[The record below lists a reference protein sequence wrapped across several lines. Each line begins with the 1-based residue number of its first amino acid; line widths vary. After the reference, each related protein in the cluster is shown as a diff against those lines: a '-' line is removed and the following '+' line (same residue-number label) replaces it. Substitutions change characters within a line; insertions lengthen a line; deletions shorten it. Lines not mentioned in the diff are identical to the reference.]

1 MLILKSICLKFSS
14 DLPIFPN
21 VGQCWLVLYM
31 AYVIDMCFSGLV
43 YLCNCINGLF
53 LLFFSILSPLPK
65 IKIFTSIITKYIY
78 IYIPIKSSTSFTLI
92 LKMKIQTTFIKSKQ
106 TKFIIKKKKK
116 TQFHSTN
123 QNHNQI
129 TKNPKPQNKKF
140 SSHKTP
146 KKAKMFSYLSSEIF
160 EHNREINR
168 STSTNTLD
176 VLSSLEKPSN
186 QCAMWLRG
194 RLRACGRVRARW

>member
-53 LLFFSILSPLPK
+53 LLFFPYYHPCQKSKFSHPLLPN
-65 IKIFTSIITKYIY
+65 IY

-146 KKAKMFSYLSSEIF
+146 KKAKMFV
-160 EHNREINR
+160 
-168 STSTNTLD
+168 TST
-176 VLSSLEKPSN
+176 VI
-186 QCAMWLRG
+186 
-194 RLRACGRVRARW
+194 RARQRDKLKHWHQHAWRTFQSWET

>member
-1 MLILKSICLKFSS
+1 
-14 DLPIFPN
+14 
-21 VGQCWLVLYM
+21 
-31 AYVIDMCFSGLV
+31 MCFSGLV

-53 LLFFSILSPLPK
+53 LLFFPYYHPCQKSKISHPLLPN
-65 IKIFTSIITKYIY
+65 IYIY

-106 TKFIIKKKKK
+106 TKFIIKKKKKKK

-146 KKAKMFSYLSSEIF
+146 KKAKMFSYLSNEIF

-168 STSTNTLD
+168 STSTNTLG

-194 RLRACGRVRARW
+194 RVRACGRVRARW

>member
-1 MLILKSICLKFSS
+1 MWLTCVLAGLSIYATAS
-14 DLPIFPN
+14 
-21 VGQCWLVLYM
+21 M
-31 AYVIDMCFSGLV
+31 V
-43 YLCNCINGLF
+43 YF
-53 LLFFSILSPLPK
+53 YYFFH
-65 IKIFTSIITKYIY
+65 IITLAKNQNFHVHYYQIYIY

-116 TQFHSTN
+116 KTQFHSTN

-140 SSHKTP
+140 SSHKKP
-146 KKAKMFSYLSSEIF
+146 KKAKMFSYLSNEIF

-168 STSTNTLD
+168 STSTNTLG

-194 RLRACGRVRARW
+194 RLRACGRVRVRW